1 MRHVL
6 TFLSKGV
13 GFKLVALLL
22 TVGIGVVIFQ
32 LSGAYKGHALN
43 VHTEIKAN
51 PPGIAKIIDQ
61 TGQPSSSYPDIGSSG
76 ENQPSGTEPTSQAG
90 IESVTQPG
98 AGSAT
103 QPGTGTTPPGDNTQ
117 PEKPPISLITDIIDK
132 ITGGGGAPPP
142 SPINLES
149 NRPTILTINT
159 DIDFGTVFPEETV
172 QGHFIVYLTGTG
184 NATDNE
190 TWDTGPFT
198 AVTYNVTMTD
208 NVSPYKDMRPYL
220 IVQRDPGE
228 LDSEPDD
235 TANGTDNDYFAI
247 GSLNVTDNDT
257 FDKWFVTLE
266 VPDDTGDYWIK
277 ILIEVP

>member
-22 TVGIGVVIFQ
+22 TVGMGVMIFQ

-51 PPGIAKIIDQ
+51 PPGIAKIIAL
-61 TGQPSSSYPDIGSSG
+61 TGQPPSIDSSTGSSG
-76 ENQPSGTEPTSQAG
+76 ENQLPETEPTSQ
-90 IESVTQPG
+90 PG
-98 AGSAT
+98 TESAT
-103 QPGTGTTPPGDNTQ
+103 QPETETTSPGDNTQ
-117 PEKPPISLITDIIDK
+117 PQNWFIPPVIKK
-132 ITGGGGAPPP
+132 ILGGDGEDEAPPP
-142 SPINLES
+142 SLINLKS
-149 NRPTILTINT
+149 NRPTVLTINT

-172 QGHFIVYLTGTG
+172 QGHFVVYLTGTS
-184 NATDNE
+184 NTTDTDNW
-190 TWDTGPFT
+190 TTAPTGGFT

-220 IVQRDPGE
+220 IVQRAPGE
-228 LDSEPDD
+228 LDIEPDD
-235 TANGTDNDYFAI
+235 TANGTDNDYFAQ

-266 VPDDTGDYWIK
+266 VPDDTGDYWIV